1 MPLETVFESF
11 TEASGLDMPHECVYE
26 VQYPPGIGI
35 RDFDGDGHEDLFLT
49 SWEGPS
55 RLWLGDG
62 GGSFS
67 EAASGSVL
75 AEHTSTGVA
84 VGDYDNDG
92 WADVFVPGTGSG
104 ALLQASGGSLAE
116 VTTVAGVVSSSAG
129 TVGAWGDFDA
139 DGDLDLFAGAWNSE
153 SLQGSQELFRN
164 DGDGTFTDLSMVF
177 EAVTAGRPVLAAS
190 FLDYDNDGDADLYV
204 VIDKSHGNVLWRN
217 DGPGC
222 GGWCFVDVADEAG
235 AALMIHGM
243 GVAVGDYDNDGD
255 LDLYVTDIAKAFL
268 LQNQTSQGEAVF
280 LDVTETAGVDL
291 LGVGWGAVFADY
303 DNDGWQDLYV
313 AQGTDSG
320 GVTSANVLF
329 HNLGDGTFDALG
341 SASGAVDLGF
351 SQAVA
356 FGDLDEDGFLD
367 LVVGNRQ
374 DAYAV
379 YRNRAE
385 FGAENNWV
393 EIDLRGAASV
403 SADAAGARAW
413 LSTADGLTRLQ
424 EVKLGSSMSSTNMLP
439 LHFGLGAHDGAE
451 LSVLWPDGE
460 TAVFTLEST
469 DVNQRLVVSYP
480 GTILPG

>member
-1 MPLETVFESF
+1 MLALLAGCALPAASADGDGGEASTVGPQTSGAATSTSTGSTGARDAGPSTQSSGAATSSSGTGESGSTVGLGETSSGGGSSQGGSSDRTTGLGSDSSGESSTGDEPVMPLETVFESF

-35 RDFDGDGHEDLFLT
+35 RDFDGDGHQDLFLT

-62 GGSFS
+62 VGRFS

-75 AEHTSTGVA
+75 AEHTST
-84 VGDYDNDG
+84 
-92 WADVFVPGTGSG
+92 
-104 ALLQASGGSLAE
+104 
-116 VTTVAGVVSSSAG
+116 
-129 TVGAWGDFDA
+129 
-139 DGDLDLFAGAWNSE
+139 
-153 SLQGSQELFRN
+153 
-164 DGDGTFTDLSMVF
+164 
-177 EAVTAGRPVLAAS
+177 
-190 FLDYDNDGDADLYV
+190 
-204 VIDKSHGNVLWRN
+204 
-217 DGPGC
+217 
-222 GGWCFVDVADEAG
+222 
-235 AALMIHGM
+235 